1 MKKMILVAALITLL
15 VLSSIAIAKGSSTY
29 RTTQPIVQPMEE
41 KCEDFEILQKR
52 IKCRLEKSSSTD
64 IPEACLGLP
73 IQSVCVEF
81 YDRAG
86 YCYDLSN
93 EEKDDCFRK
102 ESGYNKN
109 PRGQEKRL
117 YVNALLY
124 ELEEYAEDDFEQKD
138 LTAEEA
144 ANFITDITNMKRAL
158 LSGQPLSEIKN
169 LLSNYAAR
177 RGIKN

>member
-1 MKKMILVAALITLL
+1 
-15 VLSSIAIAKGSSTY
+15 SIVVAKGSSTY
-29 RTTQPIVQPMEE
+29 RTTQPVIQPVEE
-41 KCEDFEILQKR
+41 KCEDLEILQKR
-52 IKCRLEKSSSTD
+52 IKCRLEKSSSAD
-64 IPEACLGLP
+64 IPEACLDLP
-73 IQSVCVEF
+73 IQGLCQDF

-93 EEKDDCFRK
+93 DEKDSCFRA
-102 ESGYNKN
+102 ESGYRTN
-109 PRGQEKRL
+109 PHGQEKRL
-117 YVNALLY
+117 YINALLY
-124 ELEEYAEDDFEQKD
+124 ELEEYVEDDFEQKG

-158 LSGQPLSEIKN
+158 LSGKPLSEIKM